1 MGCAVHGGGDRFYPF
16 LGVQMQLKTG
26 MRLASVTDTT
36 QVIVTRATADDVDVR
51 CGGAPMVVAGE
62 AATETA
68 VDPAFSDGT
77 AMGKRYG
84 GDDLP
89 VELLCTKPG
98 PGTLS
103 IGTEPLPLKEAKALP
118 ASD

>member
-1 MGCAVHGGGDRFYPF
+1 M
-16 LGVQMQLKTG
+16 LLKTG
-26 MRLASVTDTT
+26 MRLASATDTT
-36 QVIVTRATADDVDVR
+36 QVIVTRAAADDVDLR

-62 AATETA
+62 AVTPAEI
-68 VDPAFSDGT
+68 DPDLSTGT

-84 GDDLP
+84 GDALP

>member
-1 MGCAVHGGGDRFYPF
+1 M
-16 LGVQMQLKTG
+16 LLKTG
-26 MRLASVTDTT
+26 MRLTSATDTT
-36 QVIVTRATADDVDVR
+36 QVIVTRAVADDVDIR

-62 AATETA
+62 AITQ
-68 VDPAFSDGT
+68 VDIDPGLSTGT

-103 IGTEPLPLKEAKALP
+103 IGTEPLPLKEAKPLP

>member
-1 MGCAVHGGGDRFYPF
+1 MH
-16 LGVQMQLKTG
+16 LKTG

-36 QVIVTRATADDVDVR
+36 QVIVTRVADGDVDLR
-51 CGGAPMVVAGE
+51 CGGAPMVVPGE
-62 AATETA
+62 ATTQTDI
-68 VDPAFSDGT
+68 DPDFSSGT

-84 GDDLP
+84 GDELP

>member
-1 MGCAVHGGGDRFYPF
+1 MGAAPDAGEF
-16 LGVQMQLKTG
+16 QMQLKTG
-26 MRLASVTDTT
+26 MRLASATDTT
-36 QVIVTRATADDVDVR
+36 QVIVTRATADDIDLR
-51 CGGAPMVVAGE
+51 CGGAPMVLAGE
-62 AATETA
+62 TAAPAEI
-68 VDPAFSDGT
+68 DPAFSTGT

-98 PGTLS
+98 PGTIS

>member
-1 MGCAVHGGGDRFYPF
+1 
-16 LGVQMQLKTG
+16 MQLKTG

-36 QVIVTRATADDVDVR
+36 QVIVTRASADDVDLR

-62 AATETA
+62 AITQADI
-68 VDPAFSDGT
+68 DPDLSTGT

>member
-1 MGCAVHGGGDRFYPF
+1 
-16 LGVQMQLKTG
+16 MQLKTG

-36 QVIVTRATADDVDVR
+36 QVIVTRASGDDVDVR
-51 CGGAPMVVAGE
+51 CGGAPMVIAGE
-62 AATETA
+62 ATTTA
-68 VDPAFSDGT
+68 AIDPELSTGT

-84 GDDLP
+84 GDEMP

>member
-1 MGCAVHGGGDRFYPF
+1 M
-16 LGVQMQLKTG
+16 LLKTG
-26 MRLASVTDTT
+26 MRLASVTDAT
-36 QVIVTRATADDVDVR
+36 QVIVTRATADDVDLR

-62 AATETA
+62 AATEATM
-68 VDPAFSDGT
+68 DPQFSTGT

-84 GDDLP
+84 GEDVP

-98 PGTLS
+98 LGTLS
-103 IGTEPLPLKEAKALP
+103 IGADPLPLKEAKALP

>member
-1 MGCAVHGGGDRFYPF
+1 M
-16 LGVQMQLKTG
+16 LLKTG
-26 MRLASVTDTT
+26 MRLASATDST
-36 QVIVTRATADDVDVR
+36 QVIITRASGDDIDLR

-62 AATETA
+62 TVTPAEL
-68 VDPAFSDGT
+68 DPAFSEGT

-98 PGTLS
+98 QGSLS

>member
-1 MGCAVHGGGDRFYPF
+1 MPRAKWRIAAGNGNSDAGAGSARMSFQSPKRTWVSS
-16 LGVQMQLKTG
+16 GV
-26 MRLASVTDTT
+26 TT
-36 QVIVTRATADDVDVR
+36 NI
-51 CGGAPMVVAGE
+51 CMNSSGGAPMVVAGE
-62 AATETA
+62 AITQTEI
-68 VDPAFSDGT
+68 DPGFADGT